1 VFGSGPDWSLG
12 GGPVDDKT
20 VYQELADGKSLIA
33 LEACSGPKFV
43 VSRAGEAY
51 AA

>member
-1 VFGSGPDWSLG
+1 
-12 GGPVDDKT
+12 
-20 VYQELADGKSLIA
+20 LADGKSLIA